1 MTDRPHNIRPSR
13 ILEHSY
19 TSGNL
24 NAVRR
29 LLTDSNSDETRLANR
44 PYRGAHRAEH
54 TNHPDEGSAARDRD
68 SRVGRHHAD
77 QTPED
82 RYINRR

>member
-1 MTDRPHNIRPSR
+1 MTDRPYNIRPSR
-13 ILEHSY
+13 ILEQSY
-19 TSGNL
+19 AGGNL

-44 PYRGAHRAEH
+44 PYRGSHRAEH
-54 TNHPDEGSAARDRD
+54 TNHPDEGGAARDRS
-68 SRVGRHHAD
+68 SRVGRHHAGHRAD
-77 QTPED
+77 D